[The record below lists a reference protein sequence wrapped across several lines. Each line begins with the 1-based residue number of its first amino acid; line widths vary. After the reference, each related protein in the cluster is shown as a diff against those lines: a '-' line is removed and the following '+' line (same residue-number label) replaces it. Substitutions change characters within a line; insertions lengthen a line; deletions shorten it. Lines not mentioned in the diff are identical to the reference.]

1 MTEKDRSSP
10 LASSPLRQRAEA
22 NLQASLAQT
31 PASQTLDETQR
42 LLHELQVHKIELE
55 MQNEELRRTQAE
67 LEVSRARYFDL
78 YDLAPVGYVTLSE
91 KGLILEANLTAAR
104 LLGVER
110 SALVKQPL
118 TRFIVPEDQDV
129 YYRHRQQ
136 LLEAGAPQACELRLM
151 RANAAPFWAQLEMT
165 ASADA
170 AGAQAA
176 DGAPMYRTVMSDITA
191 RKLVEAALRTGEARY
206 RELAEEN
213 ARLLAQSRQDAET
226 KAILL
231 QEVNHRVK
239 NNLAA
244 LIGLLQLELR
254 YRGAG
259 QQTPYRSL
267 VDDLTGRIQSL
278 ALVHNLLSASL
289 WAPLPLEK
297 LAENVLQIAPAMLSH
312 QQPVQME
319 ISPTP
324 VHLSSKQAAAVGLI
338 LNELATNSLKHALRQ
353 NELIRLYVQTHQSG
367 DEVDLEY
374 RDNGPGYPEEIL
386 QSKRESV
393 GLYLIEA
400 LAEHDLEGKITFSN
414 DQGAVARLRFALAP
428 GVQPIKPQAGPT
440 LETHP

>member
-324 VHLSSKQAAAVGLI
+324 VHLSS
-338 LNELATNSLKHALRQ
+338 
-353 NELIRLYVQTHQSG
+353 
-367 DEVDLEY
+367 
-374 RDNGPGYPEEIL
+374 
-386 QSKRESV
+386 
-393 GLYLIEA
+393 
-400 LAEHDLEGKITFSN
+400 
-414 DQGAVARLRFALAP
+414 
-428 GVQPIKPQAGPT
+428 
-440 LETHP
+440 